1 MAVAILRR
9 IVTMIPILLFVSI
22 LLFFI
27 MNILPGD
34 AAAGIA
40 GENMSPEQLEQ
51 LREDMGLNRPP
62 HIRYLDWIGR
72 VLRGDFG
79 KSLLTKQPISEKLA
93 LRFPVTLELTLIAMI
108 IAIIV
113 ALPSGIASSVKRNSP
128 LDMIASVF
136 SMLGVAIPPFWL
148 GMLLILLFAITLGW
162 IPASG
167 YVPFFE
173 NPSENLIRMIM
184 PAVAIGVTFAAE
196 VMRQTR
202 SSMLEVLDQDYIVTA
217 KSKGLSGRIVIWK
230 HALRNA
236 LIPVITVIAMQV
248 GRLFGGAVI
257 AETVFAIPGM
267 GSEIVRGIV
276 SRDYPVVMSFIL
288 IIAAIVVAINT
299 FVDVIYIIIDPRISH
314 GKKR

>member
-1 MAVAILRR
+1 LAVAILRR

>member
-1 MAVAILRR
+1 
-9 IVTMIPILLFVSI
+9 
-22 LLFFI
+22 